1 MTRVRTTVAH
11 ILFHV
16 NAEAADSD
24 PSQVGGVQQ
33 RAVLVRRALSSLM
46 SDNRDLQLKATLSV
60 VHDRVPDDPGKAS
73 LQRTLGH
80 IEQEPQLAIQAWV
93 SKNAEAGEDG

>member
-1 MTRVRTTVAH
+1 MAH

-33 RAVLVRRALSSLM
+33 RAVLVRRALNSLRN
-46 SDNRDLQLKATLSV
+46 DNRDLPLKDTLLTIR
-60 VHDRVPDDPGKAS
+60 DRVPDDPGKAS
-73 LQRTLGH
+73 LQRTLGN
-80 IEQEPQLAIQAWV
+80 IEQEPQLAIQEWV
-93 SKNAEAGEDG
+93 GQNKEL

>member
-1 MTRVRTTVAH
+1 MAH

-46 SDNRDLQLKATLSV
+46 SDNRDLPLKATLLA

-73 LQRTLGH
+73 LQRTLGN
-80 IEQEPQLAIQAWV
+80 IEQRPHLALQTWV
-93 SKNAEAGEDG
+93 GKGREL